1 MCNATLWDE
10 ILFTFLAPLII
21 VFFHIKIAL
30 CTFFVLLGLLIY
42 KRPVVI
48 SLLFLLFFKKKKQT

>member
-1 MCNATLWDE
+1 MNNATLWDE
-10 ILFTFLAPLII
+10 ILFVFLAPLVIT
-21 VFFHIKIAL
+21 FFHIKIAL

-48 SLLFLLFFKKKKQT
+48 FLLLLLFTKKKRQT